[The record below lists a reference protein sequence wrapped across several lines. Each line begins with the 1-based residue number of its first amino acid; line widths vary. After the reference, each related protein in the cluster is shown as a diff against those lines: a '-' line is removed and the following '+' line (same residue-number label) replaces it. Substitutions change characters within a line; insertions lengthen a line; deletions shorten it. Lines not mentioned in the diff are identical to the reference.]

1 MTPVV
6 SADRARQAR
15 EYERLHNRLFLVR
28 LLLTALALAVFH
40 CAGGSAQL
48 AAGLRAHCGTWWPVT
63 NGLYILTAVFGF
75 AAFTFPLSFYEEHTL
90 EHRYG
95 LSRQTFSGWLWD
107 YTKGLIL
114 ELLLALI
121 FFEILYALLRWT
133 PHNWWLFA
141 TAFYVVFSVG
151 LSAIAPVLIMPLF
164 HKFEPLDNPALV
176 SRVIDFAQRA
186 GLKVTGVFRW
196 GLAEK
201 TSTANA
207 ALAGLGRT
215 RRIILGDTLL
225 TGYST
230 DEILAV
236 LAHELGHQRH
246 HDLTRLLIVGTALA
260 GLGFWLLH
268 LVLETLA
275 ELAGLAG
282 AADIAGFPLLVFC
295 LFLFSLVTMP
305 LVNGYSRRRE
315 YAADAY
321 AVATLGS
328 AAPLTSALEKLA
340 QQNLDDREPAA
351 WIEFLL
357 HSHPSIARRVAAAQ
371 ALPGPV
377 ASPGK
382 E

>member
-1 MTPVV
+1 MTPAE

-15 EYERLHNRLFLVR
+15 EYESLHNRLFLVR
-28 LLLTALALAVFH
+28 LLVTALALAAFH
-40 CAGGSAQL
+40 FAGGSAQM
-48 AAGLRAHCGTWWPVT
+48 AAGLRAHCGAWWPLV

-75 AAFTFPLSFYEEHTL
+75 AAFTFPLSFYEEHVL

-95 LSRQTFSGWLWD
+95 LSRQTFGGWLWD
-107 YTKGLIL
+107 YLKGLLL
-114 ELLLALI
+114 ELVLALV
-121 FFEILYALLRWT
+121 FFEVLYAL
-133 PHNWWLFA
+133 
-141 TAFYVVFSVG
+141 YVVFSVG
-151 LSAIAPVLIMPLF
+151 LSAVAPVLIMPLF
-164 HKFEPLDNPALV
+164 HKFEPLDNPDLV
-176 SRVIDFAQRA
+176 ARVTDFAQRA

-201 TSTANA
+201 TATANA

-246 HDLTRLLIVGTALA
+246 HDLTRLLLTGTTLA

-268 LVLETLA
+268 LVLEKLTA
-275 ELAGLAG
+275 AAGLAG
-282 AADIAGFPLLVFC
+282 AADIAGFPILVFC

-305 LVNGYSRRRE
+305 LVHTYSRRRE

-321 AVATLGS
+321 AVATLGT
-328 AAPLTSALEKLA
+328 AAPLTGALEKLA
-340 QQNLDDREPAA
+340 LQNLDDREPAA

-357 HSHPSIARRVAAAQ
+357 HSHPSIARRVAAAR
-371 ALPGPV
+371 A
-377 ASPGK
+377 A
-382 E
+382 EARR